1 MVNRVHSLPCLGEQ
15 AGDNNGRR
23 EPGNGSNGDVH
34 RGPDKVFPRANVV
47 RALVL
52 RALTDPGFRVED
64 LPRTIKELQRMRR
77 HRKGHTLVPMATSE
91 HAIRFIRNVF
101 EEAAMGDREV
111 YGRAAGLLRD
121 MHQIMAL
128 PTNGNGKHGSGQGA
142 PFPSSFMPQDPTPS
156 LPPAPVTEK
165 PRGLVVDGR
174 EYVDRQ

>member
-1 MVNRVHSLPCLGEQ
+1 MPG
-15 AGDNNGRR
+15 ANGGTLVQY
-23 EPGNGSNGDVH
+23 PKGSNGDVH

-64 LPRTIKELQRMRR
+64 LPRTVKELQKMRR
-77 HRKGHTLVPMATSE
+77 HRKGQTLVPMATSE
-91 HAIRFIRNVF
+91 HAIRFIRNFF

-128 PTNGNGKHGSGQGA
+128 PTNGNGKNGNGHGA
-142 PFPSSFMPQDPTPS
+142 PFPSWFVPQDPGPEAKE
-156 LPPAPVTEK
+156 PEPQADAP
-165 PRGLVVDGR
+165 LVIDGK
-174 EYVDRQ
+174 EYVAGGET